1 MNPTRRATPSGAP
14 GKSKAAHQPTLNG
27 RIDMN
32 TTKTLIAAV
41 LATAT
46 LASSGAAFSADWE
59 TVTRAADET
68 VFLDLDSLR
77 IAGPRI
83 EAKVIHNY
91 IQARNLGD
99 DWYEHRS
106 RVMTYRFDCGSE
118 MLGFTGF
125 EMKSGELGS
134 GETVFGGTTGGDL
147 FPASADPQDA
157 KLISKVCNPANVAR
171 AERQDGLESRFARR

>member
-1 MNPTRRATPSGAP
+1 
-14 GKSKAAHQPTLNG
+14 
-27 RIDMN
+27 MN

-41 LATAT
+41 LATSA
-46 LASSGAAFSADWE
+46 LAASGAALSADWE

-91 IQARNLGD
+91 VQARNLGD

-106 RVMTYRFDCGSE
+106 RVMTYRFDCGAE
-118 MLGFTGF
+118 MLGFTSF

-134 GETVFGGTTGGDL
+134 GETVFGGATGGDL

-157 KLISKVCNPANVAR
+157 KLISKVCNPANLAR
-171 AERQDGLESRFARR
+171 AERQAGLESRLARR